1 MKSLRGKKQET
12 MNCYAGLAKRLIKSC
27 FPRIIPV
34 PQLEPLDAKNIIKQ
48 DMMDISTH
56 KPISDEEAWAVA
68 IAWAE
73 AKAKEREAKEHE
85 AKEETQTDTDE
96 SYDSDDSE
104 FGVPTYPVKKSG
116 LFAYEDEDT
125 MEQLV
130 RSIIAQWV
138 TTSKKWYAAST
149 IQAVVRGRLVR
160 SGAHEFFNFT
170 DFYNAYYERK
180 AAEARQCWWETTY
193 TLSRTAAAMAT
204 LWNVEKRAATIIQAA
219 ERGRVVRMVMAIR
232 TWATK
237 VLQLS
242 KFVAVDWEGIAVARA
257 VVAMGVAGLMNTR
270 AVGLVKAVVECDA
283 ATIIQAAERGRA
295 VRLAAYYAAF
305 DKIVAERA
313 ERRRAAKETRRAWK
327 AAFDPTTWYRV

>member
-1 MKSLRGKKQET
+1 

-27 FPRIIPV
+27 FPQVIPV
-34 PQLEPLDAKNIIKQ
+34 TQLEPLDAKNIVKQ
-48 DMMDISTH
+48 DMMDISTN

-104 FGVPTYPVKKSG
+104 FGVSTYPVKKSA

-125 MEQLV
+125 VEQLV

-160 SGAHEFFNFT
+160 SGAYKFFNFT
-170 DFYNAYYERK
+170 DFYNAYYMRK
-180 AAEARQCWWETTY
+180 AAEARQCWWVTTY

-204 LWNVEKRAATIIQAA
+204 LWNVEKRAATIIQA
-219 ERGRVVRMVMAIR
+219 
-232 TWATK
+232 
-237 VLQLS
+237 
-242 KFVAVDWEGIAVARA
+242 VARGMS
-257 VVAMGVAGLMNTR
+257 V
-270 AVGLVKAVVECDA
+270 
-283 ATIIQAAERGRA
+283 
-295 VRLAAYYAAF
+295 
-305 DKIVAERA
+305 
-313 ERRRAAKETRRAWK
+313 RAWK
-327 AAFDPTTWYRV
+327 AQFIDGLAVELVQIHRMRYLKCDSADWSWWFEALMLENTASPKCAMAWIKLAERHRYGHHFYCV